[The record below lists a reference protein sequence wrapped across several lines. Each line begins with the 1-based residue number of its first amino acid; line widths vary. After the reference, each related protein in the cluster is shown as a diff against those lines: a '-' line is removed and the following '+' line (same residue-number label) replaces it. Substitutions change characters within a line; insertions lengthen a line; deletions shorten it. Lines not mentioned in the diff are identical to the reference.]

1 MCLRKK
7 KWIKKRVSKRSGEAS
22 LRRSHQFRDLGQTQR
37 PAVMVSLHA
46 CEFSLS
52 SYSSWKWTRQSPC
65 LWRPHGAVGE
75 TQRQNKCT
83 PNCHP
88 NPNGKSPWK
97 FLKSDLQPWPWL
109 KNWILPPD
117 LLETTFWAQE
127 IWCGKEQWPGK
138 AWHVYEW
145 CLHPTEITLMAWKHL
160 IVPCLP
166 LARMHI
172 LQQQTYSFWIIILWH
187 SVLDEE

>member
-1 MCLRKK
+1 
-7 KWIKKRVSKRSGEAS
+7 
-22 LRRSHQFRDLGQTQR
+22 
-37 PAVMVSLHA
+37 MVGLHA

-52 SYSSWKWTRQSPC
+52 SYSSTKWTRQSPC

-75 TQRQNKCT
+75 TQRHNKCT

-88 NPNGKSPWK
+88 NPNGESPWK
-97 FLKSDLQPWPWL
+97 FLKSDLWPWPWL
-109 KNWILPPD
+109 KSWILPPD

-127 IWCGKEQWPGK
+127 IRCGKEQWPGN

-145 CLHPTEITLMAWKHL
+145 HLHPAEITLLAQKHL
-160 IVPCLP
+160 IVLCLPP
-166 LARMHI
+166 LARRHI
-172 LQQQTYSFWIIILWH
+172 LQQQTCSFWIVILWH

>member
-1 MCLRKK
+1 
-7 KWIKKRVSKRSGEAS
+7 
-22 LRRSHQFRDLGQTQR
+22 
-37 PAVMVSLHA
+37 MVGLHA

-52 SYSSWKWTRQSPC
+52 SYSSTKWTRQSPC

-75 TQRQNKCT
+75 TQRHNKCT

-88 NPNGKSPWK
+88 NPNGESPWK
-97 FLKSDLQPWPWL
+97 FLKSDLWPWPWL
-109 KNWILPPD
+109 KSWILPPD

-127 IWCGKEQWPGK
+127 IRCGKEQWPGN

-145 CLHPTEITLMAWKHL
+145 HLHPAEITLLARKHL
-160 IVPCLP
+160 IVLCLPP

-172 LQQQTYSFWIIILWH
+172 LQQQTCSFWIVILWH